1 MTGRRAAAAR
11 LRLVA
16 VAVLAVAVLAA
27 CAAGGN
33 PEVGTPGADGEVAGF
48 WLGVWQGLIA
58 PVTWVISLFDSD
70 VSFYE
75 VHNNGNWYDVGF
87 ALGASVW
94 IGAGSNGAARTR
106 RAG

>member
-1 MTGRRAAAAR
+1 MTDRPATAAR

-27 CAAGGN
+27 CAAGAN
-33 PEVGTPGADGEVAGF
+33 PEVGTPAANGAVAGF
-48 WLGVWQGLIA
+48 WLGIWHGIIA
-58 PVTWVISLFDSD
+58 PVTWIISLFDSD

-87 ALGASVW
+87 ALGAGLW
-94 IGAGSNGAARTR
+94 IGGSSRAPARSR
-106 RAG
+106 RCA